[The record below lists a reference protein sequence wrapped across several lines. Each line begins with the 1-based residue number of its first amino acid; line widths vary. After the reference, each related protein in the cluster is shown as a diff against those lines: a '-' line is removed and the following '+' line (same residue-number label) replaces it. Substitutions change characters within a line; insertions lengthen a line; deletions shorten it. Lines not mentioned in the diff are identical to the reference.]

1 MHDCTGK
8 YMFYGI
14 SEQYGDGVIKYRF
27 NILLDLSDDQN
38 YPLHAKTKSFCLTF
52 VLVIANPIIFG

>member
-1 MHDCTGK
+1 MTVQENICF
-8 YMFYGI
+8 MVSPNNMVMASSNI
-14 SEQYGDGVIKYRF
+14 VF

-38 YPLHAKTKSFCLTF
+38 YPLHVKTKSFCLTF

>member
-1 MHDCTGK
+1 MTSSH
-8 YMFYGI
+8 I
-14 SEQYGDGVIKYRF
+14 VF

-38 YPLHAKTKSFCLTF
+38 YPLHAKTISVFFTF